1 VLISSRLIKKGA
13 IKVNQKTDPTGVH
26 SRRVHQKSQI
36 HLLSHPH
43 ILATSKTVAYYLPH
57 DSVQSQIEERMQTSK
72 SHFIRNTMITGL
84 LILIPL
90 FVTYVLVAFLFNL
103 LSSAGAPIINAVLS
117 LFDMKQLEWLSPL
130 VPLINLILSLVLI
143 FFMGLFGTNI
153 VGRRILQAFHA
164 LVMRL
169 PLVRSIYG
177 AVKQMVETFQGPDR
191 SFQRVVMLEY
201 PRKGLWMM
209 GLVAAER
216 QNTLDVSQSD
226 TLLSVFIPTTPN
238 PTSGFLVLIPDTE
251 VIETNY
257 TVEEAFKFIVSSGIV
272 GKHVDTSVARNTA
285 GPAALAVA
293 GDNPK
298 YSPMQK

>member
-1 VLISSRLIKKGA
+1 
-13 IKVNQKTDPTGVH
+13 
-26 SRRVHQKSQI
+26 
-36 HLLSHPH
+36 
-43 ILATSKTVAYYLPH
+43 
-57 DSVQSQIEERMQTSK
+57 MQTSK
-72 SHFIRNTMITGL
+72 PHFIRNTMITGF

-90 FVTYVLVAFLFNL
+90 FVTYILIAFLFNL
-103 LSSAGAPIINAVLS
+103 LSNAGAPIINTVFS
-117 LFDMKQLEWLSPL
+117 LLNIDELTWLSPL

-143 FFMGLFGTNI
+143 FLMGLFGTNI
-153 VGRRILQAFHA
+153 IGRRILAGVNA

-209 GLVAAER
+209 GLVAAQR
-216 QNTLDVSQSD
+216 QDTLDVARSGPV
-226 TLLSVFIPTTPN
+226 LSVFIPTTPN
-238 PTSGFLVLIPDTE
+238 PTSGFLVMIPDTE

-272 GKHVDTSVARNTA
+272 GKHLDTSVARNAA
-285 GPAALAVA
+285 GSASLAVA
-293 GDNPK
+293 GDETHK
-298 YSPMQK
+298 LRDDG

>member
-1 VLISSRLIKKGA
+1 
-13 IKVNQKTDPTGVH
+13 
-26 SRRVHQKSQI
+26 
-36 HLLSHPH
+36 
-43 ILATSKTVAYYLPH
+43 
-57 DSVQSQIEERMQTSK
+57 MQAGK
-72 SHFIRNTMITGL
+72 SHFIRNTMITGF

-90 FVTYVLVAFLFNL
+90 FVTYILIAFLFNL
-103 LSSAGAPIINAVLS
+103 LSNAGAPFINTLFS
-117 LFDMKQLEWLSPL
+117 LFGIDRFEWLRPV
-130 VPLINLILSLVLI
+130 VPVINLILSLVVI

-153 VGRRILQAFHA
+153 VGRRILEGLNA

-201 PRKGLWMM
+201 PRKGIWMM

-216 QNTLDVSQSD
+216 RDSFNVSNSD
-226 TLLSVFIPTTPN
+226 KLLSIFIPTTPN
-238 PTSGFLVLIPDTE
+238 PTSGFLVLTPDSE

-272 GKHVDTSVARNTA
+272 GKQLETSDTRKAA
-285 GPAALAVA
+285 GAQPVTPDESSQ
-293 GDNPK
+293 GSEN
-298 YSPMQK
+298 SPPTLRVTQKR

>member
-1 VLISSRLIKKGA
+1 MK
-13 IKVNQKTDPTGVH
+13 
-26 SRRVHQKSQI
+26 
-36 HLLSHPH
+36 
-43 ILATSKTVAYYLPH
+43 LA
-57 DSVQSQIEERMQTSK
+57 K
-72 SHFIRNTMITGL
+72 SHFIRNTMITGF

-90 FVTYVLVAFLFNL
+90 FVTYILVAFLFNL
-103 LSSAGAPIINAVLS
+103 LSNAGAPFINTLLS
-117 LFDMKQLEWLSPL
+117 FFDVERFEWIRPV
-130 VPLINLILSLVLI
+130 VPVINLILSLALI
-143 FFMGLFGTNI
+143 FLMGLFGTNI
-153 VGRRILQAFHA
+153 VGRRILAGVNA

-216 QNTLDVSQSD
+216 HD
-226 TLLSVFIPTTPN
+226 TLNMSNTDEVLSVFIPTTPN
-238 PTSGFLVLIPDTE
+238 PTSGFLVLTSESE

-272 GKHVDTSVARNTA
+272 GRQLRLSDAWNTSGRSAHR
-285 GPAALAVA
+285 PQSS
-293 GDNPK
+293 DSQ
-298 YSPMQK
+298 SPPLRVTKKT